1 MEEDALRDQQP
12 SGLGVGATIAIAVCS
27 SLISVVC
34 VLAAVA
40 LGLFMLKRS
49 RRKGPSTNNEP
60 ADVELKQGEPSPGH
74 PQG

>member
-1 MEEDALRDQQP
+1 MEDALRDQQP

-27 SLISVVC
+27 SVVC